1 MRFFSFFLVLLLSV
15 ASNAALRPLSEAE
28 REGLAAHIVEGE
40 VLDIS
45 SESDESIR
53 GKIIDRYKVQLK
65 VTNIAS
71 KESSNEIKADD
82 EIEFSYKKITHK
94 AQNWGGNTGQSR
106 NIKKGQIIK
115 AYLSAG
121 PNYSLLEPNG
131 FVVVQETK

>member
-28 REGLAAHIVEGE
+28 REGLAAHIAEGE